1 MPITLSVL
9 IDTYNHEK
17 YIAAAIN
24 SVLQQRHLSDVLL
37 DVVVVDDGSTDN
49 TGEIVKSFGGEVR
62 YYRKD
67 NGGQASAFN
76 YGIPL
81 CWGEII
87 CFLDGDDWWHPDKIC
102 MVLAAFLNNADLC
115 AVGHSFIE
123 VDEVGGSRF
132 TNGPTAPI
140 YLTFSTPKSVSL
152 FHKYACCLGTSRL
165 AIRHSAALSLLE
177 VPTDLVF
184 EADEYM
190 FTLLPTLGEVVI
202 LPDILTYYRIHG
214 ANLFQDSRTAF
225 LNHIND
231 ARTLK
236 RASVYRCLSRD
247 LPVELRRRGCD
258 SSLIEPLMRP
268 VHVQASRLKLIAHG
282 GTRLENFKS
291 EWRAAELFD
300 RSTAK
305 SRIILGVS
313 LLLTLICSPRL
324 YFRMRDAYANW
335 LRRRAGSGCLN

>member
-17 YIAAAIN
+17 YISSAIN
-24 SVLQQRHLSDVLL
+24 SVLRQRHLSDVLL

-49 TGEIVKSFGGEVR
+49 TGAIVKSFGGIR

-81 CWGEII
+81 CHGEMIF
-87 CFLDGDDWWHPDKIC
+87 FLDGDDWWHPDKISV
-102 MVLAAFLNNADLC
+102 VLAAFRNNANLC

-123 VDEVGGSRF
+123 VDEVGGGRF
-132 TNGPTAPI
+132 TNGPTVSI
-140 YLTFSTPKSVSL
+140 YLTFSTPNSVSL

-165 AIRHSAALSLLE
+165 AIRRSAALSLLE

-214 ANLFQDSRTAF
+214 ANLFQDSRIAI
-225 LNHIND
+225 LNHNND

-236 RASVYRCLSRD
+236 RAGVYRCLSRE
-247 LPVELRRRGCD
+247 LPVGLKKRGCD

-305 SRIILGVS
+305 SRIILGMS

-335 LRRRAGSGCLN
+335 LRRYQ

>member
-1 MPITLSVL
+1 MPTTLSVL

-24 SVLQQRHLSDVLL
+24 SVLEQRHLSDVLL
-37 DVVVVDDGSTDN
+37 DIVVLDDGSTDN
-49 TGEIVKSFGGEVR
+49 TGEIVQSFGDKIR

-81 CWGEII
+81 CRGEII
-87 CFLDGDDWWHPDKIC
+87 FFLDGDDWWHPDKIC
-102 MVLAAFLNNADLC
+102 VVLTAFLNNSNLC
-115 AVGHSFIE
+115 AVGHSFVE
-123 VDEVGGSRF
+123 VDQVGGDRF
-132 TNGPTAPI
+132 TNGPTAAI
-140 YLTFSTPKSVSL
+140 YLTFSSARSVSL

-165 AIRHSAALSLLE
+165 AIRRSAAFSLLE

-190 FTLLPTLGEVVI
+190 FTLLPTLGEVMI

-214 ANLFQDSRTAF
+214 ENLFQDSRIAI
-225 LNHIND
+225 LKYSSNR
-231 ARTLK
+231 RTVK
-236 RASVYRCLSRD
+236 RATVYRCLSEK
-247 LPVELRRRGCD
+247 LPGELRKRGCD
-258 SSLIEPLMRP
+258 VSLLELLMRP
-268 VHVQASRLKLIAHG
+268 VHVQAARLKLITEG

-291 EWRAAELFD
+291 EWRAAELFE

-305 SRIILGVS
+305 SRIVLGMS

-324 YFRMRDAYANW
+324 YFRMRAAYANW
-335 LRRRAGSGCLN
+335 LRRSQQLPD

>member
-24 SVLQQRHLSDVLL
+24 SVLEQRNLRDVLL
-37 DVVVVDDGSTDN
+37 DIVVVDDGSTDN
-49 TGEIVKSFGGEVR
+49 TGEIVKSFGGIR

-81 CWGEII
+81 CHGEMI
-87 CFLDGDDWWHPDKIC
+87 CFLDGDDWWHPDKISV
-102 MVLAAFLNNADLC
+102 VLAAFRNNANLC

-123 VDEVGGSRF
+123 VDEVGGNRF

-140 YLTFSTPKSVSL
+140 YLTYSAPNSVFL

-165 AIRHSAALSLLE
+165 AIRRSAALSLLE

-214 ANLFQDSRTAF
+214 ANLFQDSRKA
-225 LNHIND
+225 LLQYQSD
-231 ARTLK
+231 PRTMK
-236 RASVYRCLSRD
+236 RASVYRCLSKE
-247 LPVELRRRGCD
+247 LPVELRKRGCD
-258 SSLIEPLMRP
+258 GSVIEPLMRP
-268 VHVQASRLKLIAHG
+268 VHVQASRLKLISHG

-291 EWRAAELFD
+291 EWRAAGLFE

-305 SRIILGVS
+305 SRIVLGMS

-324 YFRMRDAYANW
+324 YFRMRQEYANW
-335 LRRRAGSGCLN
+335 LRRFQQIPS